1 MRRKSSFP
9 FYFSPSI
16 LAILL
21 FSISFQWSQQV
32 SAYYSQQL
40 FMPSGYLSHNL
51 FGFQHPSRIGDS
63 GHVNTVSE
71 EPKMVI
77 IEGEQNDNDLETK
90 TENQNSAEKEIPRR
104 QMRHLLADEFGTGK
118 MGRQYKRMRPC
129 FYSPIQCLMRKRR
142 SGE

>member
-21 FSISFQWSQQV
+21 
-32 SAYYSQQL
+32 
-40 FMPSGYLSHNL
+40 
-51 FGFQHPSRIGDS
+51 HPSRIGDS